1 MWKRRDNVEKP
12 SPSASARLSSP
23 LTQCGRRTG
32 FFRALISNNCGSS
45 SFVNNFLQETAECPP
60 IPISER
66 TTDGRQGRERERGAA
81 YLRRLWASPAVAA
94 GDGRTDGSSA
104 RRRRRRRTGPCAT
117 STSRAQINATNERHA
132 RSLLVLPRCRIQY
145 RSYLT
150 LSPSSALQV
159 GREMGEKRCRDVNL
173 YESY

>member
-12 SPSASARLSSP
+12 SPSARLSSP

-32 FFRALISNNCGSS
+32 FFRTLLLNICGSS

-66 TTDGRQGRERERGAA
+66 TTDGWKTRPRERGAA
-81 YLRRLWASPAVAA
+81 YLRRLWASPAVAS

-104 RRRRRRRTGPCAT
+104 RRRRRRRRRRH
-117 STSRAQINATNERHA
+117 RAVRDVDEQSANKCNERTTCSFVA
-132 RSLLVLPRCRIQY
+132 RSSPMPHPISELFNSLR
-145 RSYLT
+145 
-150 LSPSSALQV
+150 LSRFASWTRN
-159 GREMGEKRCRDVNL
+159 GREAM
-173 YESY
+173 S